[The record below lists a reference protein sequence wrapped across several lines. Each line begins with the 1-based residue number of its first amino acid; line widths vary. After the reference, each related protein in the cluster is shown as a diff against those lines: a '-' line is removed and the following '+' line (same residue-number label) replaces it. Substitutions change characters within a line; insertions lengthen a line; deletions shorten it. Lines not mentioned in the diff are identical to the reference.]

1 MNVVMPERETPDFQ
15 DVCNI
20 VVLYDNDATRTRAL
34 AACDYLVRQFW
45 QEVELKFHWW
55 RTDFLADAQL
65 ARVAADNAVTA
76 DFLIISSENDLAFSP
91 RLESWF
97 ESWLARRAGVQGAL
111 VDLLPPS
118 SQPTRRDSP
127 RERFLMDVGRHGG
140 FDYLTSIP
148 GGAGESTRND
158 TRPPLA
164 GTIDDILGESRPPT
178 HYGLNE

>member
-1 MNVVMPERETPDFQ
+1 MNAVMPERETPDFQ

-55 RTDFLADAQL
+55 RSDFLLDAQL

-76 DFLIISSENDLAFSP
+76 DFLIISSASDLAFSP
-91 RLESWF
+91 MLESWF
-97 ESWLARRAGVQGAL
+97 ESWLERRTGMQGAL
-111 VDLLPPS
+111 VDLPAPAQQAS
-118 SQPTRRDSP
+118 CPDSI
-127 RERFLMDVGRHGG
+127 RERFLMEVGRRGG

-148 GGAGESTRND
+148 GRAGESTRSD
-158 TRPPLA
+158 ARPPLS
-164 GTIDDILGESRPPT
+164 GTMDDILGESRPPT